1 MGRKKRYTEADKVK
15 VIRLMQLGLR
25 DHEIAKNTGFSV
37 SWVGNQTTEY
47 WKQKMLNKNE
57 K

>member
-37 SWVGNQTTEY
+37 RWVGNQTTEY